1 MKTTSLRKYF
11 GLLPL
16 ALCFLANAFV
26 PHLVRAH
33 DQQHGETDAPHDAP
47 LPRLLKT
54 APSTFSLQQ
63 EFKKFSEPGQPASE
77 RIMSRL
83 SYSGKI
89 ALKGFKPTAESIVT
103 AKVGDYEVTARLGDS
118 PDYRLGA
125 KSVVVNFDDGA
136 ELRLALARES
146 VSFKLV
152 RLAET
157 TTPSPSSIE
166 SKQQKQSQTE
176 CFIGPRQVVC
186 HEWPRAGTPSIFMPL
201 PSGAMV
207 DDPEL
212 LEQAE
217 QEIRDLLS
225 HLEDPSTVLKKRA
238 LKVRLNVDPIP
249 VSFGLQTPSSP
260 DSVGADW
267 YFPTQGESAA
277 LKLGGTCEGGS
288 EQGVDGFVLNKLMVK
303 GKARGLVVPVGKIK
317 LWHAYDVGGTE
328 EDALQQAVALL
339 EEDQPK
345 LEVTLERI
353 PFGEFDEEG
362 AIFDKWNKEVAAGG
376 GPDMFTAP
384 NDHTGAQA
392 RQAIGVGIDRAAVIA
407 SLDKYLK
414 VDAANFFPPASFEGA
429 TVDGKIYGV
438 PGIAKAVALYYNK
451 NTIPNP
457 PTTTAE
463 LLQMV
468 KDGKTI
474 AINQTAYHNFGF
486 FTGAF
491 GGTLLNANGVCIADQ
506 GGFAEALQF
515 LKELKDAGAIFNTDD
530 SVSNQLFTQDDVDMI
545 IQGPWKL
552 GDFREALGDANLG
565 VAKMPAGLVGAATP
579 LAGVDYWYVNPNIS
593 DKQKKLAV
601 AVAMYLFGP
610 KGAQLYSDVARSP
623 MVTLGVKA
631 ASERVQTFADAA
643 EAGFPR
649 PQSTEFGNYWGPFGT
664 AINEVLN
671 DEADPVTA
679 VQKATQAM
687 NAANGK

>member
-1 MKTTSLRKYF
+1 MKATPLRKTL
-11 GLLPL
+11 GLLSL
-16 ALCFLANAFV
+16 ALCFLSAAFV
-26 PHLVRAH
+26 PHLARAH
-33 DQQHGETDAPHDAP
+33 DQHGGTDAPHDAP

-63 EFKKFSEPGQPASE
+63 EFKKFSEPDQPASE

-89 ALKGFKPTAESIVT
+89 ALKGFQPTAESIVT
-103 AKVGDYEVTARLGDS
+103 AKVGDYEVAARLGDS

-125 KSVVVNFDDGA
+125 KSLFFNVGDGV
-136 ELRLALARES
+136 ELSLALARRF
-146 VSFKLV
+146 VTFKLV

-166 SKQQKQSQTE
+166 SK
-176 CFIGPRQVVC
+176 
-186 HEWPRAGTPSIFMPL
+186 PSD
-201 PSGAMV
+201 AMV

-225 HLEDPSTVLKKRA
+225 QLEDPSTVLKKRVLRA
-238 LKVRLNVDPIP
+238 RLAVDPIP
-249 VSFGLQTPSSP
+249 VSFRMETPSSP
-260 DSVGADW
+260 DSEVADW
-267 YFPTQGESAA
+267 YFPTQEESAA

-288 EQGVDGFVLNKLMVK
+288 EQGVDGFVLKKLMIK
-303 GKARGLVVPVGKIK
+303 GQARGLVVPAGQIK
-317 LWHAYDVGGTE
+317 LWSAYDAGGAE
-328 EDALQQAVALL
+328 EEALKQAVALL
-339 EEDQPK
+339 KKDQPD

-353 PFGEFDEEG
+353 PFGQFTEEG
-362 AIFDKWNKEVAAGG
+362 TIFDKWNKEVAAGG

-384 NDHTGAQA
+384 NDNTGAQT
-392 RQAIGVGIDRAAVIA
+392 RQGIVMGIDRAAVIA

-414 VDAANFFPPASFEGA
+414 VDAANFFPRASFEGA

-451 NTIPNP
+451 NTIPTP

-468 KDGKTI
+468 KDGKKI

-486 FTGAF
+486 LTGAF
-491 GGTLLNANGVCIADQ
+491 GGTLLDANGVCIADQ

-530 SVSNQLFTQDDVDMI
+530 SVSNQLFTEGSVDMT

-552 GDFREALGDANLG
+552 GDFREALGDDDLG
-565 VAKMPAGLVGAATP
+565 VAKMPAGPVGAATP
-579 LAGVDYWYVNPNIS
+579 LAGVDYWYVNPNIPA
-593 DKQKKLAV
+593 KQKKLAT

-610 KGAQLYSDVARSP
+610 KGAQVYSDTARSP
-623 MVTLGVKA
+623 MVTLGVEP
-631 ASERVQTFADAA
+631 ASERVRIFAEAA
-643 EAGFPR
+643 AAGFPR
-649 PQSTEFGNYWGPFGT
+649 PQTTEFGNYWDPFGI
-664 AINEVLN
+664 AINQVLAGGI
-671 DEADPVTA
+671 DHGVAVTT
-679 VQKATQAM
+679 ATQAM
-687 NAANGK
+687 NDANGK

>member
-1 MKTTSLRKYF
+1 
-11 GLLPL
+11 
-16 ALCFLANAFV
+16 
-26 PHLVRAH
+26 
-33 DQQHGETDAPHDAP
+33 
-47 LPRLLKT
+47 
-54 APSTFSLQQ
+54 
-63 EFKKFSEPGQPASE
+63 
-77 RIMSRL
+77 MSRL

-103 AKVGDYEVTARLGDS
+103 AEVGDYEVTARLGDS

-125 KSVVVNFDDGA
+125 KSVVLDFDDGA
-136 ELRLALARES
+136 QLRLALARES

-157 TTPSPSSIE
+157 TTPSSSSIK
-166 SKQQKQSQTE
+166 SKQQKQSKTS
-176 CFIGPRQVVC
+176 C
-186 HEWPRAGTPSIFMPL
+186 HWASGHWGRDANCDDWPRVGTPSIFMPL
-201 PSGAMV
+201 PSDAIV

-212 LEQAE
+212 LERFE

-260 DSVGADW
+260 DSEVADW
-267 YFPTQGESAA
+267 YFPTQEESAV

-288 EQGVDGFVLNKLMVK
+288 EQGVDGFVLKKLMIK
-303 GKARGLVVPVGKIK
+303 GKARGLVVPAGTIK
-317 LWHAYDVGGTE
+317 LWYAYDAGGAE
-328 EDALQQAVALL
+328 EEALKQAVALL
-339 EEDQPK
+339 EEAQPK

-392 RQAIGVGIDRAAVIA
+392 RQSIVMGIDRPAVIA

-414 VDAANFFPPASFEGA
+414 VDAANFFPRASFEGA

-451 NTIPNP
+451 TTIPTP

-468 KDGKTI
+468 KDGKKI
-474 AINQTAYHNFGF
+474 AINQTAYHSFGF
-486 FTGAF
+486 LTGAF
-491 GGTLLNANGVCIADQ
+491 GGTLLDANGVCIADQ

-515 LKELKDAGAIFNTDD
+515 LKELKDAGAILNTDN
-530 SVSNQLFTQDDVDMI
+530 SVSNQLFTEGSVDMT

-552 GDFREALGDANLG
+552 GDFREALGDDDLG
-565 VAKMPAGLVGAATP
+565 VAKMPAGPVGVATP
-579 LAGVDYWYVNPNIS
+579 LAGVDYWYVNPNIP
-593 DKQKKLAV
+593 DKQKKLA
-601 AVAMYLFGP
+601 ADVAMYLFGP
-610 KGAQLYSDVARSP
+610 KGAQIYSDEARSP
-623 MVTLGVKA
+623 MVTLGVEP
-631 ASERVQTFADAA
+631 ASERVRIFADAA
-643 EAGFPR
+643 AAGFPR
-649 PQSTEFGNYWGPFGT
+649 PQTTEFGNYWGPFGT

-671 DEADPVTA
+671 NGADPVAAVKTA
-679 VQKATQAM
+679 TDAM